1 MSEVLQVAKA
11 LAQSSDSDLA
21 RVVGIRLLP
30 TSSFNDFFDLATA
43 LIKPQSVQGA
53 VSGLTRKQIVAFSE
67 LLEGK
72 LKDTKGLDSLV
83 KLFLVLK
90 AEDGSYKPLEAA
102 VVAFKQLVSPKFLV
116 ELKSAQPLA
125 QDEIT
130 PDQSFIDSQA
140 GLSSFETI
148 QALTELVIELEQN
161 YVREVGKGQVG
172 LPELKRL
179 SLHLGRDV
187 EYARLLYALAQLTS
201 LAGVSDKRWKVGS
214 EYQSWLNASPVDRWQ
229 KIANTWISLVGETST
244 FELSKTTNLNHAF
257 QETFPI
263 ARDGVLSH
271 ITRLISFA
279 ELIGLS
285 SSNHM
290 SSWFRPLLEGKTTAA
305 TKLLSE
311 NLPATQNRI
320 IIQAD
325 LTIIA
330 VGPLPTDKELELR
343 RFVETERIGVAS
355 TYRINNL
362 SVTYGIETGLTE
374 SEIRSLLMELSG
386 VALPQ
391 PVDYLIREAAS
402 RFGRLVLRESSNG
415 TLIQSNETILL
426 TQILNDSALKTLGIT
441 KLSETTLES
450 RFEVEIV
457 YYLLRESKYAAI
469 RKNTKDEVISN
480 WLAAGSKE
488 MSLVQTSS
496 VLEDIRK
503 WREHDKRLS
512 EAPEGQ
518 DLVRQIEMAIKTKAA
533 IRVSLQMNGTAREF
547 LLEPTGLA
555 NGRLRG
561 RDRQADCERVLPL
574 ASITGVRLGQK
585 DVFWAT
591 NRSKR

>member
-11 LAQSSDSDLA
+11 LAQSSDSDLV
-21 RVVGIRLLP
+21 RVVAIRLMP
-30 TSSFNDFFDLATA
+30 TSSLNDFFDLATA
-43 LIKPQSVQGA
+43 LIKPQNVAGA
-53 VSGLTRKQIVAFSE
+53 VSGLTKRQILAFSD

-72 LKDTKGLDSLV
+72 QRDSQGLESLV

-90 AEDGSYKPLEAA
+90 SDDGSYKPLEAA
-102 VVAFKQLVSPKFLV
+102 VAAYKQLVSPKFLA
-116 ELKSAQPLA
+116 ELTAAETIPKEELV
-125 QDEIT
+125 
-130 PDQSFIDSQA
+130 PDQKFIDSQA
-140 GLSSFETI
+140 GLSAFETI

-179 SLHLGRDV
+179 ALQLGRDV
-187 EYARLLYALAQLTS
+187 EYARLLYALAQLSS
-201 LAGVSDKRWKVGS
+201 LVGVSDKRWKVGS
-214 EYQSWLNASPVDRWQ
+214 AYQAWLAATPTDRWQ
-229 KIANTWISLVGETST
+229 QIANTWISLLGETTT
-244 FELSKTTNLNHAF
+244 FELSKSSNLNHAF

-271 ITRLISFA
+271 ITRLVSFA

-285 SSNHM
+285 GSNLM
-290 SSWFRPLLEGKTTAA
+290 SSWFRPLLEGNTAKA
-305 TKLLSE
+305 VKLLSE

-355 TYRINNL
+355 TYRINSL
-362 SVTYGIETGLTE
+362 SVTYGLETGLTE
-374 SEIRSLLMELSG
+374 TDIRSLLMELSG

-391 PVDYLIREAAS
+391 PVDYLIREAAT
-402 RFGRLVLRESSNG
+402 RFGRLVLRETPNG
-415 TLIQSNETILL
+415 TLIQSNEQILL

-441 KLSETTLES
+441 KTSETTLES

-469 RKNTKDEVISN
+469 RKDSKDQVVSS

-488 MSLVQTSS
+488 TSHVQTSS
-496 VLEDIRK
+496 VLEDIQK

-533 IRVSLQMNGTAREF
+533 IRVSLQMNGTARDF

-574 ASITGVRLGQK
+574 ASITGVRLG
-585 DVFWAT
+585 
-591 NRSKR
+591 

>member
-11 LAQSSDSDLA
+11 LAQSSDSDLV
-21 RVVGIRLLP
+21 RVVGIRLMP
-30 TSSFNDFFDLATA
+30 TNSFNDFFDLATA
-43 LIKPQSVQGA
+43 LIKPQNVAGA
-53 VSGLTRKQIVAFSE
+53 VSGLTRRQILAFND

-72 LKDTKGLDSLV
+72 QRDTQGLESLV

-90 AEDGSYKPLEAA
+90 SADGSYKPLVAA
-102 VVAFKQLVSPKFLV
+102 VVAYRQLVSPKFLS
-116 ELKSAQPLA
+116 ELHSSNSSSEDVIA
-125 QDEIT
+125 
-130 PDQSFIDSQA
+130 PDQKFIDSQA
-140 GLSSFETI
+140 GLSAFETV

-179 SLHLGRDV
+179 ALHLGRDV
-187 EYARLLYALAQLTS
+187 EYARLLYAFAQLTS
-201 LAGVSDKRWKVGS
+201 LVGVSDKRWKVGS
-214 EYQSWLNASPVDRWQ
+214 AYQSWLSATPSQRWQ
-229 KIANTWISLVGETST
+229 QVANTWVSLLGDTST
-244 FELSKTTNLNHAF
+244 FEISKSSNLSHAF

-271 ITRLISFA
+271 ISRLISFA

-285 SSNHM
+285 SSNYM
-290 SSWFRPLLEGKTTAA
+290 SSWFKPLLQGDITKA

-311 NLPATQNRI
+311 NLPETQNRI

-330 VGPLPTDKELELR
+330 VGPLPTDKELNLR

-362 SVTYGIETGLTE
+362 TVTYGLETGLTE
-374 SEIRSLLMELSG
+374 AEIRDLLLELSG

-391 PVDYLIREAAS
+391 PVDYLIREAAT
-402 RFGRLVLRESSNG
+402 RFGRLVLRESPTG
-415 TLIQSNETILL
+415 TLIQSNEQILL

-441 KLSETTLES
+441 KTSETTLES

-469 RKNTKDEVISN
+469 RKNIRDEVVSH

-488 MSLVQTSS
+488 ASLVQTSS
-496 VLEDIRK
+496 VLEDIQK

-533 IRVSLQMNGTAREF
+533 IKVSLQMNGTAREF

-574 ASITGVRLGQK
+574 ASITGVRLG
-585 DVFWAT
+585 
-591 NRSKR
+591 

>member
-21 RVVGIRLLP
+21 RVVGIRLMP

-90 AEDGSYKPLEAA
+90 TEDGSYKPLEAA
-102 VVAFKQLVSPKFLV
+102 VVAFKQLVSPKFLL
-116 ELKSAQPLA
+116 ELKSAEPLA

-140 GLSSFETI
+140 GLSAFETI

-244 FELSKTTNLNHAF
+244 FELSKTTNLNLAF

-285 SSNHM
+285 SSNQM
-290 SSWFRPLLEGKTTAA
+290 SSWFRPLLEGKTSAA

-362 SVTYGIETGLTE
+362 SVTYGLETGLTE

-386 VALPQ
+386 VTLPQ

-415 TLIQSNETILL
+415 TLIQSNEPILL

-469 RKNTKDEVISN
+469 RKNSKDEVISN

-574 ASITGVRLGQK
+574 ASITGVRLG
-585 DVFWAT
+585 
-591 NRSKR
+591 

>member
-11 LAQSSDSDLA
+11 LAQSSDSDLV
-21 RVVGIRLLP
+21 RVVGIRLMP
-30 TSSFNDFFDLATA
+30 TNSFNDFFDLATA
-43 LIKPQSVQGA
+43 LIKPQNVAGA
-53 VSGLTRKQIVAFSE
+53 VSGLTRRNILAFND

-72 LKDTKGLDSLV
+72 KKDTQSLDSLV

-90 AEDGSYKPLEAA
+90 SVDGSYKPLEAA
-102 VVAFKQLVSPKFLV
+102 VVAYKQLVSPKFLS
-116 ELKSAQPLA
+116 ELNSSNSSKE
-125 QDEIT
+125 DEIA
-130 PDQSFIDSQA
+130 PDQKFLDSQA
-140 GLSSFETI
+140 GLSAFETV

-179 SLHLGRDV
+179 ALHLGRDV

-201 LAGVSDKRWKVGS
+201 LVGVSDKRWKVGS
-214 EYQSWLNASPVDRWQ
+214 AYQSWLSATPSQRWQ
-229 KIANTWISLVGETST
+229 QIADTWVSLLGDTST
-244 FELSKTTNLNHAF
+244 FEVSKSSNLNHAF

-271 ITRLISFA
+271 ISRLISFA

-285 SSNHM
+285 SSNYM
-290 SSWFRPLLEGKTTAA
+290 SSWFRPLLEGNITKA

-330 VGPLPTDKELELR
+330 VGPLPTDKELNLR

-362 SVTYGIETGLTE
+362 SVTYGLETGLTE
-374 SEIRSLLMELSG
+374 AEIRDLLLELSG
-386 VALPQ
+386 ASLPQ
-391 PVDYLIREAAS
+391 PVDYLIREAAT
-402 RFGRLVLRESSNG
+402 RFGRLVLRESPTG
-415 TLIQSNETILL
+415 TLIQSNEQILL

-441 KLSETTLES
+441 KTSETTLES

-469 RKNTKDEVISN
+469 RKNIKDEVVSH

-488 MSLVQTSS
+488 ATLVQTSS
-496 VLEDIRK
+496 VLEDIHK

-533 IRVSLQMNGTAREF
+533 IKVSLQMNGTAREF

-574 ASITGVRLGQK
+574 ASITGVRLG
-585 DVFWAT
+585 
-591 NRSKR
+591 

>member
-11 LAQSSDSDLA
+11 LAQSSDSDLV
-21 RVVGIRLLP
+21 RVVGIRLMP

-43 LIKPQSVQGA
+43 LIKPQNVAGA
-53 VSGLTRKQIVAFSE
+53 VTGLTRAQIFAFSD

-72 LKDTKGLDSLV
+72 VSDPTDTESLV

-90 AEDGSYKPLEAA
+90 SEDGSYKPLEAA
-102 VVAFKQLVSPKFLV
+102 VTSFKQLVTPKVLA
-116 ELKSAQPLA
+116 EINSGTQPGF
-125 QDEIT
+125 DEIAFE
-130 PDQSFIDSQA
+130 QSFVDSQA
-140 GLSSFETI
+140 GLSAFETI
-148 QALTELVIELEQN
+148 QALTELVIELEQH

-179 SLHLGRDV
+179 ALHLGRDV
-187 EYARLLYALAQLTS
+187 EYARLLYALALLSS
-201 LAGVSDKRWKVGS
+201 LISVSDKRWKVGS
-214 EYQSWLNASPVDRWQ
+214 EYQSWLSSTPTKRWQ
-229 KIANTWISLVGETST
+229 HIATTWVSLLGETSS
-244 FELSKTTNLNHAF
+244 FELVKSKNLAHAF
-257 QETFPI
+257 LATFPI

-285 SSNHM
+285 SSNLM
-290 SSWFRPLLEGKTTAA
+290 SSWFRPLVEGNTDKALTLLEEK
-305 TKLLSE
+305 
-311 NLPATQNRI
+311 LPATQNKI

-330 VGPLPTDKELELR
+330 VGPLPTDKELQLR

-355 TYRINNL
+355 TYRINTL
-362 SVTYGIETGLTE
+362 SVTYGLETGLSET
-374 SEIRSLLMELSG
+374 EIRELLLELSG

-391 PVDYLIREAAS
+391 PVDYLIREAAT
-402 RFGRLVLRESSNG
+402 RFGRLVLRDSPTG
-415 TLIQSNETILL
+415 TLIQSNEQILL

-441 KLSETTLES
+441 KSSETTLES
-450 RFEVEIV
+450 RFDVEIV
-457 YYLLRESKYAAI
+457 YYLLRDSKYAAI
-469 RKNTKDEVISN
+469 RKNSKDEVVSN

-488 MSLVQTSS
+488 ASLVQTSS
-496 VLEDIRK
+496 VLEDIKK

-574 ASITGVRLGQK
+574 ASITGVRLG
-585 DVFWAT
+585 
-591 NRSKR
+591 

>member
-90 AEDGSYKPLEAA
+90 TEDGSYKPLEAA
-102 VVAFKQLVSPKFLV
+102 VVAFKQLVSPKFLL

-125 QDEIT
+125 QDEVT

-140 GLSSFETI
+140 GLSAFETI

-362 SVTYGIETGLTE
+362 SVTYGLETGLTE

-574 ASITGVRLGQK
+574 ASITGVRLG
-585 DVFWAT
+585 
-591 NRSKR
+591 

>member
-1 MSEVLQVAKA
+1 MSENKLVGEFRTSFGKGSARKSRAAGRTPAVIYGHGSEPRHITLPAHEIALVLRHKNAIIE
-11 LAQSSDSDLA
+11 LDLN
-21 RVVGIRLLP
+21 VKKETV
-30 TSSFNDFFDLATA
+30 
-43 LIKPQSVQGA
+43 
-53 VSGLTRKQIVAFSE
+53 
-67 LLEGK
+67 
-72 LKDTKGLDSLV
+72 LV
-83 KLFLVLK
+83 KSASK
-90 AEDGSYKPLEAA
+90 D
-102 VVAFKQLVSPKFLV
+102 VVTQVIEHVDLV
-116 ELKSAQPLA
+116 E
-125 QDEIT
+125 I
-130 PDQSFIDSQA
+130 
-140 GLSSFETI
+140 
-148 QALTELVIELEQN
+148 
-161 YVREVGKGQVG
+161 VREVGKGQVG

-179 SLHLGRDV
+179 ALQLGRDV
-187 EYARLLYALAQLTS
+187 EYARLLYALAQLSS
-201 LAGVSDKRWKVGS
+201 LVGVSDKRWKVGS
-214 EYQSWLNASPVDRWQ
+214 AYQAWLAATPTDRWQ
-229 KIANTWISLVGETST
+229 QIASTWISLLGESTT
-244 FELSKTTNLNHAF
+244 FELSKSSNLSYAF

-285 SSNHM
+285 SSNYM
-290 SSWFRPLLEGKTTAA
+290 STWFRPLLEGNTAKA
-305 TKLLSE
+305 IQLLSE

-362 SVTYGIETGLTE
+362 SVTYGLETGLTE
-374 SEIRSLLMELSG
+374 TDVRSLLMELSG

-391 PVDYLIREAAS
+391 PVDYLIREAAT
-402 RFGRLVLRESSNG
+402 RFGRLVLRETANG
-415 TLIQSNETILL
+415 TLIQSNEQILL

-441 KLSETTLES
+441 KASETTLES

-469 RKNTKDEVISN
+469 RKDSKDQVVSS

-488 MSLVQTSS
+488 ASHLQTSS
-496 VLEDIRK
+496 VLEDIQK
-503 WREHDKRLS
+503 WRDHDKRLS

-533 IRVSLQMNGTAREF
+533 IRVSLQMNGTARDF